1 MSVNNQPLFFRP
13 AFQEY
18 LWGGQAL
25 KEVFGYNIPSE
36 ITAECWGISAHENG
50 LSVVMNGEHK
60 GKSLKEL
67 WDNHRE
73 LFGNM
78 KGDVFPLLAKIL
90 DANNDLSVQ
99 IHPDDEYAKTHAGEQ
114 GKTECW
120 YIIDCEEG
128 TEMVFGHHLMTKDQV
143 EESIEKGE
151 WSSFLRRVKIK
162 QGDFCYV
169 PSGTIHGL
177 CKGTLVYEMQ
187 QNSDTT
193 YRLYDYN
200 RVDAKGNP
208 RPLHLK
214 ESIDVM
220 TIPHQDAQPLWKVEM
235 LPGGMITT
243 FIQNEFFSV
252 YKYQVRSEMKFPWK
266 HPFLLVSVIK
276 GAGKLDDIKIKK
288 GDHFILPA
296 GYGDFTMT
304 GELECIVS
312 HV

>member
-1 MSVNNQPLFFRP
+1 LRKEPIFLTP

-18 LWGGQAL
+18 LWGGKAL
-25 KEVFGYNIPSE
+25 REVFGYDIPSE
-36 ITAECWGISAHENG
+36 VTAECWGISAHENG
-50 LSVVMNGEHK
+50 LSVVTKGEYQ
-60 GKSLKEL
+60 GKTLKEL
-67 WDNHRE
+67 WENHRE
-73 LFGNM
+73 LFGNRS
-78 KGDVFPLLAKIL
+78 GDVFPLLAKIL

-99 IHPDDEYAKTHAGEQ
+99 VHPDDEYAMKHAGEL

-128 TEMVFGHHLMTKDQV
+128 AQMVFGHNLTTKTQV

-151 WSSFLRRVKIK
+151 WSSFLRKVKVK
-162 QGDFCYV
+162 PGDFYYI
-169 PSGTIHGL
+169 PNGTIHGL
-177 CKGTLVYEMQ
+177 CKGILVYEIQ

-200 RVDAKGNP
+200 RVDANGNP

-214 ESIDVM
+214 ESVDVM
-220 TIPHQDAQPLWKVEM
+220 AIPHHEAQPIWKVEM
-235 LPGGMITT
+235 LPGAMVTT

-252 YKYQVRSEMKFPWK
+252 YKFQIRSEGKFTWQY
-266 HPFLLVSVIK
+266 PFLLVSVLR
-276 GAGKLDDIKIKK
+276 GVGKINNVEIKK

-304 GELECIVS
+304 GEVECIVS